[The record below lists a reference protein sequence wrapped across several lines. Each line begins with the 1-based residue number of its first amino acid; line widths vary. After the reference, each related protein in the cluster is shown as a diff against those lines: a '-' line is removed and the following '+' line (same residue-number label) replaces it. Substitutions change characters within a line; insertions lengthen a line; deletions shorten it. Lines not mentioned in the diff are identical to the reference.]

1 MFCSEP
7 ISASHGAL
15 MKTFRDV
22 KLSFGHI
29 VPSMQADQ
37 LMSLS
42 LFALNALVPEQSN
55 HCKAPPFLGQE
66 ASLNSKSP
74 G

>member
-29 VPSMQADQ
+29 VPSMQADLFQ

-42 LFALNALVPEQSN
+42 LFALNALCPRTEQPLQSSS
-55 HCKAPPFLGQE
+55 F
-66 ASLNSKSP
+66 SWP
-74 G
+74 GGITE